1 MTVRVTAMTCGW
13 LTGPRSGFFE
23 GEEGSLRVPVPAY
36 LVEHPRGRVV
46 FDSGLHAETQRDPEA
61 RLGRLARVFEVH
73 FKAGEELGAR
83 LRGLGRDPARVDFLV
98 ASHLHFDHVGGNADL
113 PNATLV
119 IQRREWEAGRDPDLM
134 ARNAYDPR
142 NYDLGQPL
150 RLVDGEH
157 DLFGDGRVVCIPT
170 HGHTRGHQSLR
181 VRADSGEIVLTA
193 DSCYLRRTLETL
205 HLPGIADDRE
215 QMLESLRRLRALRDA
230 GARLLFGHDP
240 EQWEGKDGAGY
251 GV

>member
-1 MTVRVTAMTCGW
+1 MAVRVTAMTCGW
-13 LTGPRSGFFE
+13 LTGARSGFFE

-36 LVEHPRGRVV
+36 LVEHPRGLVV

-61 RLGRLARVFEVH
+61 RLGRLARMFEVH

-83 LRGLGRDPARVDFLV
+83 LRALGRDPARVDFLV

-119 IQRREWEAGRDPDLM
+119 IQRREWDAGRDPDLM

-157 DLFGDGRVVCIPT
+157 DLFGDGRVVCVPT
-170 HGHTRGHQSLR
+170 YGHTRGHQSLR

-205 HLPGIADDRE
+205 HLPALADDRE
-215 QMLESLRRLRALRDA
+215 QMLASLRQLRALQA
-230 GARLLFGHDP
+230 GGARLLFGHEP

-251 GV
+251 AV

>member
-1 MTVRVTAMTCGW
+1 VTVRVYAMTCGW
-13 LTGPRSGFFE
+13 LTGPGGAFFE
-23 GEEGSLRVPVPAY
+23 GEEGRLRVPVPAY
-36 LVEHPRGRVV
+36 LIEHPRGTAV
-46 FDSGLHAETQRDPEA
+46 FDSGLHVETQRDPEA
-61 RLGRLARVFEVH
+61 RLGGLTRFWQVH
-73 FKAGEELGAR
+73 FRPGEELGAR
-83 LRGLGRDPARVDFLV
+83 LRGLGRDPARIDFLV

-119 IQRREWEAGRDPDLM
+119 IQRREWDAGRDPDLM

-150 RLVDGEH
+150 RRADGEH

-170 HGHTRGHQSLR
+170 YGHTRGHQSLR

-205 HLPGIADDRE
+205 HLPALADDRE

-240 EQWEGKDGAGY
+240 EQWEGRDGAGY
-251 GV
+251 AV